1 MADRPDYSADL
12 KLMLKMREQ
21 VNTVFNLYI
30 YDQHNLDVNEQQY
43 ASNVIEN
50 AQLLINYMG
59 EGSSPTQT

>member
-1 MADRPDYSADL
+1 MVDRPDYSADL

-43 ASNVIEN
+43 VSNVIEN
-50 AQLLINYMG
+50 VQLLINYMG
-59 EGSSPTQT
+59 EGASPTQI